1 MYKYWYWNRKH
12 KFLNQYLNLYLSNNT
27 CTCVVYEV
35 PCTVRETCMCMYCT
49 TCKPNCQCNSMFYA
63 PVGNNTDDTLSPT
76 GSAALS
82 VPSSLLV
89 VQHMTPF
96 LTPPSAST
104 PVTNGIM

>member
-1 MYKYWYWNRKH
+1 MCNLRSTLYYKGYMYAYMH
-12 KFLNQYLNLYLSNNT
+12 VLYHLPVNTIVNNAT
-27 CTCVVYEV
+27 
-35 PCTVRETCMCMYCT
+35 
-49 TCKPNCQCNSMFYA
+49 MFYA

>member
-1 MYKYWYWNRKH
+1 MCNLRSTLYYKGYAYMHVLLPPVNTIV
-12 KFLNQYLNLYLSNNT
+12 NNAT
-27 CTCVVYEV
+27 
-35 PCTVRETCMCMYCT
+35 
-49 TCKPNCQCNSMFYA
+49 MFYA

-82 VPSSLLV
+82 VASSLLV